1 MSWEWYFP
9 RIRIQLAYS
18 PGSFPL
24 CFRAEK
30 WLLLGPTQKFIW
42 HATTGFQVG
51 SLPSTLTFCCFQLRI
66 ILLVSG
72 HKRQVY
78 RFLSFVVFKIVGMW
92 TTHMTST
99 KHDMAQGAIR
109 EHITKW
115 FCWRGVC
122 ILPIDG
128 NNHFLLLSFC
138 KTDLSQMTLCSF
150 CCSLSKIWITYI
162 IWAPHACMT
171 IIQCTA
177 S

>member
-1 MSWEWYFP
+1 MGMIFP
-9 RIRIQLAYS
+9 QNTHTTGI
-18 PGSFPL
+18 FP
-24 CFRAEK
+24 
-30 WLLLGPTQKFIW
+30 WVIPTLLQGWKVVALGPTQKFIW

-78 RFLSFVVFKIVGMW
+78 RFLSFVVFKVVGMW

-150 CCSLSKIWITYI
+150 CCSLPKIWITYI